1 MLFSVAEKVSFK
13 RDYNA
18 SATHDFILIPAS
30 QDHNVFRSSL
40 WNLIIKSSTSKAK
53 LLIFTF
59 QSVKRNQ

>member
-18 SATHDFILIPAS
+18 SAITHNFILIPTS
-30 QDHNVFRSSL
+30 QDHNVGTK
-40 WNLIIKSSTSKAK
+40 ITKSSTSKAK